1 MKLRKLSVILLVT
14 AAAVSFAA
22 SARAAEYKTKLS
34 LTVSHAPT
42 TDEAYVLEVPADLN
56 LSFEGT
62 AGGWNSVGNINVK
75 HDPANTTTTFDTSK
89 KVVVTATSSNDVSAP
104 KLKSGTNSIAYTF
117 KTASSDTTAA
127 AALSFEFSAAEVN
140 ADGGTSKSFGVD
152 VADFSTAP
160 NGTYE
165 DYIVYT
171 AEVQNAAIT
180 VTWNND
186 DITGSEGQISVT
198 KDGIAVISDSI
209 DFNNKNFTGGGSFET
224 DLGNFTKIVV
234 TATGGFNS
242 LGEGWTVNGTTATWE
257 GTASDSVSFSGS
269 MYGIS
274 SIVFTIE
281 PTSQE

>member
-1 MKLRKLSVILLVT
+1 MNLRKLSAIILTT
-14 AAAVSFAA
+14 AVLFGAT
-22 SARAAEYKTKLS
+22 SAFGDEKKTKLT
-34 LTVSHAPT
+34 LTVAHAAT
-42 TDEAYVLEVPADLN
+42 TDEAYVLTVPADLTLN
-56 LSFEGT
+56 GS
-62 AGGWNSVGNINVK
+62 GWNSIGNVNVK
-75 HDPANTTTTFDTSK
+75 HESTTTTFDTSK
-89 KVVVTATSSNDVSAP
+89 KVVVTAASQNGGLKKTDGDNLITYTIKAAKDDTEATTSF
-104 KLKSGTNSIAYTF
+104 TF
-117 KTASSDTTAA
+117 TAA
-127 AALSFEFSAAEVN
+127 EIN
-140 ADGGTSKSFGVD
+140 ASGGTDKAIGVD
-152 VADFSTAP
+152 VADYSTAP